1 MKQRKKQ
8 ILLIQRRIMPSHPIK
23 QTATAL
29 IRIIQATAAIP
40 LTKETAPQEMVLLIR
55 TIPAAM
61 DLPVME
67 IPVPIKTMVPIRTI
81 KTTIIKI
88 TTKTIAATM
97 ARTIARSR
105 RSIPINMQRLSQS
118 RRPVQKMVRSCI
130 SVHVVRA
137 IQRSSLRQAISMIT
151 AQLSKKQHVQRKARR
166 LTSAPNVTR

>member
-8 ILLIQRRIMPSHPIK
+8 ALLIQRRIMPLHPIK

-29 IRIIQATAAIP
+29 IRAIQATAAIP
-40 LTKETAPQEMVLLIR
+40 LTKDTAPQEMVLLIR

-81 KTTIIKI
+81 KTT
-88 TTKTIAATM
+88 KTIAATM
-97 ARTIARSR
+97 VRTITRSR

-130 SVHVVRA
+130 NVHAARA
-137 IQRSSLRQAISMIT
+137 IQRSSLRQAISMIM
-151 AQLSKKQHVQRKARR
+151 AQLSKKQHVQRKVRR
-166 LTSAPNVTR
+166 LTSVPSAAL

>member
-8 ILLIQRRIMPSHPIK
+8 FLLIQRRIMPLHPIK

-29 IRIIQATAAIP
+29 IRTIQATAAIP
-40 LTKETAPQEMVLLIR
+40 LTKETALQEMVLLIR

-88 TTKTIAATM
+88 ITKKMITKTIAATM
-97 ARTIARSR
+97 VRTITRSR
-105 RSIPINMQRLSQS
+105 RSIPINM
-118 RRPVQKMVRSCI
+118 
-130 SVHVVRA
+130 
-137 IQRSSLRQAISMIT
+137 
-151 AQLSKKQHVQRKARR
+151 
-166 LTSAPNVTR
+166 